1 MATRQHL
8 IRVATT
14 AGGDSN
20 GLAEFAAGS
29 ADGGPLIP
37 AYTDTERDAITSA
50 TEGMLIYNSTDDRL
64 QVRTASSWLSL
75 DIGDIVGV
83 TTDALSGLSG
93 GAGSGTVDLNIDA
106 TRLTDGTS
114 IDVDEDNDLVMLYDN
129 SASGMVKVKAQQ
141 LHTTEALQWMGL
153 QER

>member
-20 GLAEFAAGS
+20 GLSEFIAGS

-37 AYTDTERDAITSA
+37 SYTTTERNAISSPA
-50 TEGMLIYNSTDDRL
+50 SGMIIYNSTDSRL
-64 QVRTASSWLSL
+64 QVYTGSSWQVLEQ
-75 DIGDIVGV
+75 GDVTGV
-83 TTDALSGLSG
+83 TTAATSGLNG
-93 GAGSGTVDLNIDA
+93 GADSGAVTLVLDA

-114 IDVDEDNDLVMLYDN
+114 IVVDEDNDLVMLYDN
-129 SASGMVKVKAQQ
+129 SASAMVKVKAQQ
-141 LHTTEALQWMGL
+141 LHTTEAIQWMGL
-153 QER
+153 

>member
-20 GLAEFAAGS
+20 GLSEFIAGS
-29 ADGGPLIP
+29 TDGGPLIP
-37 AYTDTERDAITSA
+37 SYTTTERNAISSPA
-50 TEGMLIYNSTDDRL
+50 SGMIIYNSTDSRL
-64 QVRTASSWLSL
+64 QVYTGSSWQVLEQ
-75 DIGDIVGV
+75 GDVTGV
-83 TTDALSGLSG
+83 TTAATSGLNG
-93 GAGSGTVDLNIDA
+93 GADSGAVTLVLDA

-129 SASGMVKVKAQQ
+129 SASAMVKVKAQQ
-141 LHTTEALQWMGL
+141 LHTTEAIQWMGL
-153 QER
+153 

>member
-14 AGGDSN
+14 AGGDTN
-20 GLAEFAAGS
+20 GLSEFIPGS
-29 ADGGPLIP
+29 TDGGPLIP
-37 AYTDTERDAITSA
+37 AYTETQRDAITTA
-50 TEGMLIYNSTDDRL
+50 TEGMLIYNTDDDRL
-64 QVRTASSWLSL
+64 EVRTSSSWIQL
-75 DIGDIVGV
+75 DVGDVTGV
-83 TTDALSGLSG
+83 TTAATSGLSG
-93 GAGSGTVDLNIDA
+93 GAASGAVTLVVDA

-129 SASGMVKVKAQQ
+129 SASAMVKVKAQQ

-153 QER
+153 

>member
-37 AYTDTERDAITSA
+37 AYTDTERDAITTA
-50 TEGMLIYNSTDDRL
+50 TEGMIIYNSTDDRL
-64 QVRTASSWLSL
+64 QLRTASSWLSL

-129 SASGMVKVKAQQ
+129 SASAMVKVKAQQ

-153 QER
+153 

>member
-1 MATRQHL
+1 MATRQYL
-8 IRVATT
+8 LRVATT

-20 GLAEFAAGS
+20 GLAEFADGT

-37 AYTDTERDAITSA
+37 SYTTTERNAITSPA
-50 TEGMLIYNSTDDRL
+50 TGMLIYNSTDDRL
-64 QVRTASSWLSL
+64 QVYTSGATWLAL
-75 DIGDIVGV
+75 DIGDVTGV
-83 TTDALSGLSG
+83 TTGATSGLDG
-93 GAGSGTVDLNIDA
+93 GATSGAVDISIDA

-129 SASGMVKVKAQQ
+129 SAGAMVKVNAKQ

-153 QER
+153 

>member
-20 GLAEFAAGS
+20 GLSEFIAGS

-37 AYTDTERDAITSA
+37 SYTTTERNAISSPA
-50 TEGMLIYNSTDDRL
+50 SGMIIYNSTDSRL
-64 QVRTASSWLSL
+64 QVYTGSSWQVLEQ
-75 DIGDIVGV
+75 GDVTGV
-83 TTDALSGLSG
+83 TTAATSGLNG
-93 GAGSGTVDLNIDA
+93 GADSGAVTLVLDA

-129 SASGMVKVKAQQ
+129 SASAMVKVKAQQ
-141 LHTTEALQWMGL
+141 LHTTEAIQWMGL
-153 QER
+153 

>member
-1 MATRQHL
+1 MAVRQHL

-29 ADGGPLIP
+29 TDGGPLIP
-37 AYTDTERDAITSA
+37 SYTTTERGNITSPA
-50 TEGMLIYNSTDDRL
+50 TGMVIYNTTDDRM
-64 QVRTASSWLSL
+64 QVYTGAATWLTL
-75 DIGDIVGV
+75 DIGDVTGV
-83 TTDALSGLSG
+83 TTAATSGLDG
-93 GAGSGTVDLNIDA
+93 GAASGAVTLTVDA

-114 IDVDEDNDLVMLYDN
+114 IDVDEENDLVMLYDN
-129 SASGMVKVKAQQ
+129 SATAMVKVKASQ

-153 QER
+153 

>member
-37 AYTDTERDAITSA
+37 AYTDTERDAITTA
-50 TEGMLIYNSTDDRL
+50 TEGMIIYNSTDDRL
-64 QVRTASSWLSL
+64 QLRTASSWLSL

-129 SASGMVKVKAQQ
+129 SATAMVKVKAQQ

-153 QER
+153 

>member
-20 GLAEFAAGS
+20 GLSEFIAGS
-29 ADGGPLIP
+29 ADGGPLVP
-37 AYTDTERDAITSA
+37 SYTTTERNAISSPA
-50 TEGMLIYNSTDDRL
+50 SGMIIYNSTDSRL
-64 QVRTASSWLSL
+64 QVYTGSSWQVLEQ
-75 DIGDIVGV
+75 GDVTGV
-83 TTDALSGLSG
+83 TTAATSGLDG
-93 GAGSGTVDLNIDA
+93 GADSGAVTLVLDA

-129 SASGMVKVKAQQ
+129 SASAMVKVKAQQ
-141 LHTTEALQWMGL
+141 LHTTEAIQWMGL
-153 QER
+153 

>member
-20 GLAEFAAGS
+20 GLTEFIAGS

-37 AYTDTERDAITSA
+37 SYTTTERNAISSPA
-50 TEGMLIYNSTDDRL
+50 SGMIIYNSTDSRL
-64 QVRTASSWLSL
+64 QVYTGSSWQVLEQ
-75 DIGDIVGV
+75 GDVTGV
-83 TTDALSGLSG
+83 TTAATSGLNG
-93 GAGSGTVDLNIDA
+93 GADSGAVTLVLDA

-129 SASGMVKVKAQQ
+129 SASAMVKVKAQQ
-141 LHTTEALQWMGL
+141 LRTTEAIQWMGL
-153 QER
+153 

>member
-1 MATRQHL
+1 MAVRQHL
-8 IRVATT
+8 LRVATT
-14 AGGDSN
+14 SGGDSN

-37 AYTDTERDAITSA
+37 AYTDTERDAITTA

-64 QVRTASSWLSL
+64 QVRTASSWLTL

-83 TTDALSGLSG
+83 TTDALSGISG

-129 SASGMVKVKAQQ
+129 SATAMVKVKAQQ

-153 QER
+153 

>member
-37 AYTDTERDAITSA
+37 AYTDSERDAITTA

-129 SASGMVKVKAQQ
+129 SATAMVKVKAQQ

-153 QER
+153 

>member
-1 MATRQHL
+1 MAVRQHL
-8 IRVATT
+8 LRVATT
-14 AGGDSN
+14 SGGDSN

-37 AYTDTERDAITSA
+37 AYTDSERDAITTA

-129 SASGMVKVKAQQ
+129 SASAMVKVKAQQ

-153 QER
+153 

>member
-1 MATRQHL
+1 MAVRQHL

-37 AYTDTERDAITSA
+37 SYTTTERGNITSPA
-50 TEGMLIYNSTDDRL
+50 TGMVIYNTTDDRM
-64 QVRTASSWLSL
+64 QVYTGAATWLTL
-75 DIGDIVGV
+75 DIGDVTGV
-83 TTDALSGLSG
+83 TTAATSGLDG
-93 GAGSGTVDLNIDA
+93 GAASGAVTLTVDA

-114 IDVDEDNDLVMLYDN
+114 IDVDEENDLVMLYDN
-129 SASGMVKVKAQQ
+129 SATAMVKVKASQ

-153 QER
+153 

>member
-1 MATRQHL
+1 MAVRQHL

-37 AYTDTERDAITSA
+37 AYTDTERDAITTA

-114 IDVDEDNDLVMLYDN
+114 IDVDEDNDLVMIYDN
-129 SASGMVKVKAQQ
+129 SASAMVKVKAQQ

-153 QER
+153 

>member
-1 MATRQHL
+1 MATRQYL
-8 IRVATT
+8 LRVQTT

-20 GLAEFAAGS
+20 GLAEFADGT

-37 AYTDTERDAITSA
+37 SYTTTERNAITSPA
-50 TEGMLIYNSTDDRL
+50 TGMLIYNSTDDRL
-64 QVRTASSWLSL
+64 QVYTSGATWLAL

-83 TTDALSGLSG
+83 TTDALSGISG

-129 SASGMVKVKAQQ
+129 SATAMVKVKAQQ

-153 QER
+153 

>member
-1 MATRQHL
+1 MAVRQHL

-29 ADGGPLIP
+29 TDGGPLIP
-37 AYTDTERDAITSA
+37 SYTTTERGNISSPA
-50 TEGMLIYNSTDDRL
+50 TGMIIYNTTDDRM
-64 QVRTASSWLSL
+64 QVYTGAATWLTL
-75 DIGDIVGV
+75 DIGDVTGV
-83 TTDALSGLSG
+83 TTAATSGLDG
-93 GAGSGTVDLNIDA
+93 GAASGAVTLTVDA

-114 IDVDEDNDLVMLYDN
+114 IDVDEENDLVMLYDN
-129 SASGMVKVKAQQ
+129 SATAMVKVKASQ

-153 QER
+153 